1 MISPIDHGHLR
12 GFMHTPEQNCICGIA
27 HSTRAPQYQCTR
39 QWPTH
44 QSRKNNNRDD
54 TNDRNDHH
62 MLGSKTARVTDST
75 QEVLNNR
82 SLHQYYRAPLVAHTS
97 HRTPNTH
104 DTRLQTPPEESVVEQ
119 REPQVSRSN
128 MLGNNTARVTDSI
141 QRVPMAR
148 HTDRPINTY
157 HRKAKAWA
165 RGNRTK
171 LPETTRRNMSK
182 YTNA

>member
-12 GFMHTPEQNCICGIA
+12 GFMHTPEQKCICGIA
-27 HSTRAPQYQCTR
+27 HSTQAPQYQCTR

-44 QSRKNNNRDD
+44 QSCKNNNRDD

-97 HRTPNTH
+97 HGTPNAH
-104 DTRLQTPPEESVVEQ
+104 DTRSQPPPEESVVEQ

-128 MLGNNTARVTDSI
+128 MLGNNTARVTDSM
-141 QRVPMAR
+141 Q
-148 HTDRPINTY
+148 
-157 HRKAKAWA
+157 
-165 RGNRTK
+165 
-171 LPETTRRNMSK
+171 
-182 YTNA
+182 